1 MHQVCFIYKIIQGC
15 TVNKTLY
22 IYIYIY
28 IYIYY
33 LLVTSY
39 DTIAVFLTRQPLQRE
54 ALDAWQKLIAT
65 SDQLEQVTE
74 AGNREMLARVFHTM
88 FLYMGLQLLADP
100 KMAKDALEVCL
111 NKLSVTVFKW
121 LILLS

>member
-1 MHQVCFIYKIIQGC
+1 MHQDHFIYKIIQGC
-15 TVNKTLY
+15 TVNNTFY
-22 IYIYIY
+22 IYVCV
-28 IYIYY
+28 YY
-33 LLVTSY
+33 LLVTSC
-39 DTIAVFLTRQPLQRE
+39 DTIAVLLIRQPLQRE

-100 KMAKDALEVCL
+100 KMAIDALEVCL
-111 NKLSVTVFKW
+111 NKFSVTVFKW
-121 LILLS
+121 LISLS

>member
-1 MHQVCFIYKIIQGC
+1 MF
-15 TVNKTLY
+15 TRLY
-22 IYIYIY
+22 SDAQSTKHYIY

-39 DTIAVFLTRQPLQRE
+39 IYLLVFIALLSIRQPLTSE

-65 SDQLEQVTE
+65 SDQLEQVID
-74 AGNREMLARVFHTM
+74 AGSREMLSRVFHTM

-100 KMAKDALEVCL
+100 KMAKDALEVCF
-111 NKLSVTVFKW
+111 NKLSVTVFEW
-121 LILLS
+121 LILL